1 MGKERLD
8 LIHRLAEA
16 EERWG
21 DESLEANV
29 WFLEAGAAD
38 SALKESAAIIEGMM
52 ADALAFYSELRKL
65 ESDIRS
71 YLEKRNGC
79 RVKGK
84 RK

>member
-8 LIHRLAEA
+8 LIHHLAEA

-52 ADALAFYSELRKL
+52 ADALAFYMELRKL
-65 ESDIRS
+65 ESDIGS
-71 YLEKRNGC
+71 YLEKRSGC